1 MDTHARDHIRYELIS
16 LLYFYLEAAINYR
29 MNSSVLSLC
38 RYTLLLLA
46 VASFSACTRNIEKD
60 DRDGGFVAGDEEP
73 IYELPVRTD
82 ATNPENADYS
92 TLENYTVYFDFDSY
106 SIRASERPK
115 LEAIAAWL
123 NENSGA
129 KVVMA
134 GHTDD
139 RGTTQYNLGLGER
152 RAIATRDYL
161 LGLGIDVS
169 RISTVSYGEE
179 RPAQSGSGE
188 SAYSANRR
196 TAVGVLR

>member
-1 MDTHARDHIRYELIS
+1 MK
-16 LLYFYLEAAINYR
+16 
-29 MNSSVLSLC
+29 SSILSIL
-38 RYTLLLLA
+38 RFTLLLMA
-46 VASFSACTRNIEKD
+46 ISSFSACTRNLEKD
-60 DRDGGFVAGDEEP
+60 DNDGGYVAGNEED
-73 IYELPVRTD
+73 IIEYELPGRSD
-82 ATNPENADYS
+82 ATNPKNADYS

-106 SIRASERPK
+106 SIRSSERPK

-123 NENSGA
+123 NNNSSA

-152 RAIATRDYL
+152 RALATRDYL
-161 LGLGIDVS
+161 LGLGIDAS
-169 RISTVSYGEE
+169 RMSTVSYGEE

-196 TAVGVLR
+196 TAIGVLR